1 MPIFTAAAPAAAPAR
16 VPAVA
21 FEGGKLRHAYDKL
34 AFGVKVRSE
43 FYTSMADFAESGIA
57 PYQAIS
63 DMLVVAERRFSK
75 KSRAKVLRSVLAVV
89 EEGHGLPLALMPWVP
104 PSEAVM
110 LRGAESAGPETLIQT
125 FRELG
130 TLLARQAEA
139 KAKLR
144 KALGINLGMLAVMV
158 GVMLQV
164 ISTLV
169 PLVKS
174 VPAGAAAKMPFA
186 MGYFGLS
193 QWFISNGILL
203 LIAFVVIGA
212 GIAVSL
218 PTWTQDWRRPLDQYV
233 PPYSI
238 YQKLQATLFLS
249 STASM
254 MRAGVTLNTV
264 LADMGEFGS
273 RWMRHHV
280 RRMKAVLDS
289 GAGEVEAIA
298 VGPMPNDAADALQI
312 YQRIPRFQD
321 VMSRLAEANFRSYE
335 ASIASISAVLSLFSM
350 FLMTAFGAST
360 VIAMF
365 QFSDAMQASAQAA
378 QNALGG

>member
-1 MPIFTAAAPAAAPAR
+1 MPIFAATAERSPTFAAAA
-16 VPAVA
+16 
-21 FEGGKLRHAYDKL
+21 EGGKLKHAFDKL

-43 FYTSMADFAESGIA
+43 FYTSMADFSEAGIA

-63 DMLVVAERRFSK
+63 DMLVVAQRRFSK

-89 EEGHGLPLALMPWVP
+89 EEGHGLPLALNPWVP
-104 PSEAVM
+104 SSEAVM

-130 TLLARQAEA
+130 SLLARQAEA
-139 KAKLR
+139 KAKLW
-144 KALGINLGMLAVMV
+144 KAVGINLGMLAVMV
-158 GVMLQV
+158 GVMFQV

-169 PLVKS
+169 PLLHQS
-174 VPAGAAAKMPFA
+174 ATPGIAAKMPFA
-186 MGYFGLS
+186 VAYFTFS
-193 QWFISNGILL
+193 QWFIDNGLFL
-203 LIAFVVIGA
+203 LI
-212 GIAVSL
+212 GIAIFSVIVGISL
-218 PTWTQDWRRPLDQYV
+218 PTWTSDWRRPLDQYV
-233 PPYSI
+233 PPYSV

-254 MRAGVTLNTV
+254 MRAGITLNTV

-280 RRMKAVLDS
+280 GRMKAVLDS
-289 GAGEVEAIA
+289 GAGEVQAIA
-298 VGPMPNDAADALQI
+298 IGPLPNDATDALQV

-321 VMSRLAEANFRSYE
+321 VMTRLAEANFKSYE
-335 ASIASISAVLSLFSM
+335 SSIATISAVMSLFSM

-378 QNALGG
+378 HAALGG